1 MSEIFVS
8 YVTNAERQVFIVE
21 PLSKGTLLQNRYTI
35 KRYIGKGAMGTVYL
49 VSDARLPDDRVIKEM
64 NPTFLE
70 ASEREQ
76 FMELFKQE
84 AHMLSRLHHENLPKV
99 IDYFCEGERYYLV
112 MDYVDG
118 RNLKEYRES
127 NTVID
132 KEQITKI
139 ISQICNVLAYLHS
152 QKPPIIFRDL
162 KPSNIMITDNS
173 TIKLIDFGIAR
184 IFKES
189 QKSDTVIVGTPG
201 FAPPEQYGKRQ
212 TDERS
217 DIYSLGATLY
227 YLLTGEVPD
236 LPDQKGR
243 KEVANHVN
251 VPSHLKPVIL
261 KCLNAEP
268 SERYGNISEFKKVFS
283 GDSETSLQLP
293 EKNKETQHEIVI
305 KDEPVNTFLASSLT
319 CGFMLIPS
327 GIIALLGYFC
337 RLILMPHLRTDL
349 TILLLSLLGAGALTG
364 LWTVFINKLRKI
376 PGFNWEAL
384 IFVSLPFILLNGRNI
399 FVLLIPGWAS
409 TGSAIALMSALLP
422 LMYVLSFILISFFR
436 RKPKTGQE
444 IKALSVKSKESF
456 IGKTATVT
464 VPLKPMGKIVVDG
477 EEETFTASSQSGQFL
492 TEGTRVRLLSLKMG
506 DFVVEEVK

>member
-1 MSEIFVS
+1 M
-8 YVTNAERQVFIVE
+8 E

-76 FMELFKQE
+76 LELFKQE

-99 IDYFCEGERYYLV
+99 IDYFFEGERYYLV

-118 RNLKEYRES
+118 KNLKEYRES
-127 NTVID
+127 NHVMD
-132 KEQITKI
+132 KEQIIKI
-139 ISQICNVLAYLHS
+139 ISQICNVLEYLHG

-162 KPSNIMITDNS
+162 KPSNIMITDDS

-189 QKSDTVIVGTPG
+189 QNIDTVIVGTPG

-227 YLLTGEVPD
+227 YLFTGEVPD

-243 KEVANHVN
+243 KEVEQHMNIP
-251 VPSHLKPVIL
+251 PSLKTVIL
-261 KCLNAEP
+261 KCLNPEP
-268 SERYGNISEFKKVFS
+268 SERYAYVSDFRKALSVTQDKPLS
-283 GDSETSLQLP
+283 LP
-293 EKNKETQHEIVI
+293 EKEKEHKIAI
-305 KDEPVNTFLASSLT
+305 KDEPVNTLLASSLT

-337 RLILMPHLRTDL
+337 RSLMIPHLRSEITL
-349 TILLLSLLGAGALTG
+349 ILLSLLGAGVLTG
-364 LWTVFINKLRKI
+364 LWALFINKLRKI

-384 IFVSLPFILLNGRNI
+384 IFVSLPFILLNARNL
-399 FVLLIPGWAS
+399 FVLLVPAW
-409 TGSAIALMSALLP
+409 GSAGTTLAILSALIT
-422 LMYVLSFILISFFR
+422 LMYVISFILISFFR
-436 RKPKTGQE
+436 RKAKTGQE

-456 IGKTATVT
+456 IGKSATVT
-464 VPLKPMGKIVVDG
+464 VPLKPMGKIVIDG
-477 EEETFTASSQSGQFL
+477 DEETFTASSQSGQFL

-506 DFVVEEVK
+506 DFMVEEVK

>member
-1 MSEIFVS
+1 M
-8 YVTNAERQVFIVE
+8 E

-139 ISQICNVLAYLHS
+139 ISQICNVLDYLHS

-173 TIKLIDFGIAR
+173 AIKLIDFGIAR

-227 YLLTGEVPD
+227 YLLTGEIPD

-243 KEVANHVN
+243 NEVAHHVN

-268 SERYGNISEFKKVFS
+268 SERYGNISEFKKAFF
-283 GDSETSLQLP
+283 GDSETPLQLP
-293 EKNKETQHEIVI
+293 EKKKETQQEIVI
-305 KDEPVNTFLASSLT
+305 KDEAVNTFLASTLT

-327 GIIALLGYFC
+327 GIIALIGYFC
-337 RLILMPHLRTDL
+337 RLILIPHLRTDITL
-349 TILLLSLLGAGALTG
+349 MLFSLAGAGALTL
-364 LWTVFINKLRKI
+364 LWSIFINKLRKI

-399 FVLLIPGWAS
+399 FVLLIPGWS
-409 TGSAIALMSALLP
+409 NTGTAIALMAALLP
-422 LMYVLSFILISFFR
+422 LMYVVSFILISFFR
-436 RKPKTGQE
+436 RKPKPGQGLM
-444 IKALSVKSKESF
+444 ALSVKSKESF
-456 IGKTATVT
+456 IGKLATVT

-477 EEETFTASSQSGQFL
+477 EEETYTASSQSGQFL

-506 DFVVEEVK
+506 DFVVEEIK

>member
-1 MSEIFVS
+1 M
-8 YVTNAERQVFIVE
+8 E

-99 IDYFCEGERYYLV
+99 IDYFCEGEKYYLV
-112 MDYVDG
+112 MDYVEG
-118 RNLKEYRES
+118 KNLKEYRE
-127 NTVID
+127 NNPVID
-132 KEQITKI
+132 REQIIKI
-139 ISQICNVLAYLHS
+139 MVQICNVLEYLHG

-173 TIKLIDFGIAR
+173 NIKLIDFGIAR

-217 DIYSLGATLY
+217 DIYSLGATMY
-227 YLLTGEVPD
+227 YLFTGEVPD

-243 KEVANHVN
+243 REVENHVN
-251 VPSHLKPVIL
+251 VPSHFKAVIL
-261 KCLNAEP
+261 KCLSPEP
-268 SERYGNISEFKKVFS
+268 SERYGNVSELKKTFLCKS
-283 GDSETSLQLP
+283 DQIPQLP
-293 EKNKETQHEIVI
+293 EKKKETVQEIAI
-305 KDEPVNTFLASSLT
+305 KDEPVHTLLASSLT

-337 RLILMPHLRTDL
+337 RLLLIPHLRTDTTL
-349 TILLLSLLGAGALTG
+349 ILISLLGAGALTG
-364 LWTVFINKLRKI
+364 LWVSLINKLRKI

-399 FVLLIPGWAS
+399 FVLLIPGWAN
-409 TGSAIALMSALLP
+409 TGTAIALMAALLP
-422 LMYVLSFILISFFR
+422 LMYVISFILISFFR

-444 IKALSVKSKESF
+444 LMALSVKSKESF
-456 IGKTATVT
+456 IGKSATVT

-477 EEETFTASSQSGQFL
+477 EEETYTASSQSGQFL
-492 TEGTRVRLLSLKMG
+492 TEGTRVRLMSLKMG
-506 DFVVEEVK
+506 DFVVEEIK

>member
-1 MSEIFVS
+1 M
-8 YVTNAERQVFIVE
+8 E

-99 IDYFCEGERYYLV
+99 IDYFFEGERYYLV

-118 RNLKEYRES
+118 KNLKEYRES
-127 NTVID
+127 NHVMNKD
-132 KEQITKI
+132 QIIKI
-139 ISQICNVLAYLHS
+139 ISQISNVLEYLHG
-152 QKPPIIFRDL
+152 QRPPIIFRDL
-162 KPSNIMITDNS
+162 KPSNIMITDDS
-173 TIKLIDFGIAR
+173 AIKLIDFGIAR

-189 QKSDTVIVGTPG
+189 QNIDTVIVGTPG

-227 YLLTGEVPD
+227 YLFTGEVPD

-243 KEVANHVN
+243 KEVEQHMNI
-251 VPSHLKPVIL
+251 PPFLKTVIL
-261 KCLNAEP
+261 KCLNPEP
-268 SERYGNISEFKKVFS
+268 SERYAHVSDFKKALSVTQDKPLS
-283 GDSETSLQLP
+283 LP
-293 EKNKETQHEIVI
+293 EKEKEHKIAV
-305 KDEPVNTFLASSLT
+305 KDEPVNTLLASSLT
-319 CGFMLIPS
+319 FGFMLIPS
-327 GIIALLGYFC
+327 GIIALLGYIC
-337 RLILMPHLRTDL
+337 RSLMIPHLRSEITL
-349 TILLLSLLGAGALTG
+349 ILLSLLGAGVLTG
-364 LWTVFINKLRKI
+364 LWAVFINKLRKI

-384 IFVSLPFILLNGRNI
+384 IFVSLPFILLNTRNL
-399 FVLLIPGWAS
+399 FVLLVPTW
-409 TGSAIALMSALLP
+409 GSAGTTLAILSALIT
-422 LMYVLSFILISFFR
+422 LMYVISFILISFFR
-436 RKPKTGQE
+436 RKAKTGQE

-456 IGKTATVT
+456 IGKSATVT
-464 VPLKPMGKIVVDG
+464 VPLKPMGKIVIDG
-477 EEETFTASSQSGQFL
+477 DEETFTASSQNGQFL

-506 DFVVEEVK
+506 DFMVEEVK

>member
-1 MSEIFVS
+1 M
-8 YVTNAERQVFIVE
+8 E
-21 PLSKGTLLQNRYTI
+21 PLSTGTLLQNRYTI

-70 ASEREQ
+70 ATEREQ

-84 AHMLSRLHHENLPKV
+84 AHMLSRLHHDNLPKV

-112 MDYVDG
+112 MDYVNG

-127 NTVID
+127 NPVID
-132 KEQITKI
+132 KDQITKI
-139 ISQICNVLAYLHS
+139 ISQICNVLEYLHG

-162 KPSNIMITDNS
+162 KPSNIMITDDS

-217 DIYSLGATLY
+217 DIYSLGATIY
-227 YLLTGEVPD
+227 YLFTGEVPD

-243 KEVANHVN
+243 KEVENHVN
-251 VPSHLKPVIL
+251 IPAHLKPVIL
-261 KCLNAEP
+261 KCLSAEP
-268 SERYGNISEFKKVFS
+268 SERYGNVGDLKKTFS
-283 GDSETSLQLP
+283 VNREKPLQLP
-293 EKNKETQHEIVI
+293 EKKKEADIEAAIE
-305 KDEPVNTFLASSLT
+305 DRSVNTLLATTLT

-327 GIIALLGYFC
+327 GIIAALGYLC
-337 RLILMPHLRTDL
+337 RLLLIPHLRTDITL
-349 TILLLSLLGAGALTG
+349 MLLSLAGAGALTG
-364 LWTVFINKLRKI
+364 LWSVFINKLRKI

-399 FVLLIPGWAS
+399 FVLLIPGWAN
-409 TGSAIALMSALLP
+409 TGAAIALMAALLP

-444 IKALSVKSKESF
+444 IKALTVKNKESF
-456 IGKTATVT
+456 IGKSATVT

-492 TEGTRVRLLSLKMG
+492 TEGTRVRLLALKMG

>member
-1 MSEIFVS
+1 M
-8 YVTNAERQVFIVE
+8 E
-21 PLSKGTLLQNRYTI
+21 PLPKGTLLQNRYTI

-99 IDYFCEGERYYLV
+99 IDYFFEGERYYLV

-118 RNLKEYRES
+118 KNLKDYRES
-127 NTVID
+127 NHVMD
-132 KEQITKI
+132 KDQIIKI
-139 ISQICNVLAYLHS
+139 ISQICNVLEYLHS

-162 KPSNIMITDNS
+162 KPSNIMITGDS

-189 QKSDTVIVGTPG
+189 QKVDTVIVGTPG

-227 YLLTGEVPD
+227 YLFTGEVPD

-243 KEVANHVN
+243 KEVEHHINI
-251 VPSHLKPVIL
+251 PLSFKTVIL
-261 KCLNAEP
+261 KCLDPEP
-268 SERYGNISEFKKVFS
+268 SERYAHVSDFRKALPGALEKP
-283 GDSETSLQLP
+283 LALP
-293 EKNKETQHEIVI
+293 EKKKEIQHEIII
-305 KDEPVNTFLASSLT
+305 KDESVNTLLASSLT

-327 GIIALLGYFC
+327 GIIAFLGYFC
-337 RLILMPHLRTDL
+337 RLLLIPHLRTDI
-349 TILLLSLLGAGALTG
+349 TLLLFSLLGAGALTG
-364 LWTVFINKLRKI
+364 LWAVFINKLRKI

-409 TGSAIALMSALLP
+409 PGTAIALMAALLP
-422 LMYVLSFILISFFR
+422 VMYVLSFILISFFR

-456 IGKTATVT
+456 IGKSATVT
-464 VPLKPMGKIVVDG
+464 VPLKPMGKIVIDG